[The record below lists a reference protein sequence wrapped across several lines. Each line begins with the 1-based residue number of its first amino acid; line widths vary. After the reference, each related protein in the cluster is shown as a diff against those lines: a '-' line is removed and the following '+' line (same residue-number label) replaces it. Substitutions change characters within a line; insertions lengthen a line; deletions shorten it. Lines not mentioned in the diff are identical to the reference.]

1 MPKWE
6 RGTLRLKKNH
16 QWRAKPGYQI
26 CVLDRGALRID
37 FPAGWAMTPGEDSVK
52 LNDKPPPDDDCL
64 LQVSVWYLAPEIDW
78 TDVPVAEMVRD
89 VVAKDERGVTLVG
102 DVVRVKRPDLTL
114 AWQEC
119 SFIDPNEQ
127 REARGRTCI
136 AHAGRIMG
144 LVTLDFWPEDQAR
157 LEPVWNEALR
167 SLRLGQ
173 YVKDPR
179 TGARFGYG

>member
-1 MPKWE
+1 MAKWE

-26 CVLDRGALRID
+26 CVLDRGALRFD
-37 FPAGWAMTPGEDSVK
+37 FPASWTMTPTTDAIK
-52 LNDKPPPDDDCL
+52 FNDKPPPDDDCL
-64 LQVSVWYLAPEIDW
+64 LQASVWYLAPGIDW
-78 TDVPVAEMVRD
+78 SELPLPDMVHD
-89 VVAKDERGVTLVG
+89 IVVKDERQLTPRGE
-102 DVVRVKRPDLTL
+102 VVRVRRPDLVL
-114 AWQEC
+114 AWQEA
-119 SFIDPNEQ
+119 SFTDPVEQ
-127 REARGRTCI
+127 REAHSRACL

-144 LVTLDFWPEDQAR
+144 LVTMDYWPEDAAR
-157 LEPVWNEALR
+157 FEPVWDEVLR